1 MKTNNVCCRIYK
13 EQLNLINQLPKKERA
28 IVLLD
33 VVNNAFN
40 QFENQNDNQNDNQ
53 IEKGKSNQIENQFDN
68 AYISVSVSV
77 SNSVYN
83 SVSSISKAVIEILRK
98 SIVCKGFSSNYGG
111 ARAGAG
117 KRKTEEKPKE
127 IQKPTQKT
135 RFVKPTLEEI
145 KNYCKSQNY
154 DIDAQGFYDFYE
166 SKGWKVGN
174 SPMKDWQATVR
185 NWERR
190 NKQDGGSKNE
200 GTDYNRNPELGK
212 YAGFGRKISE

>member
-33 VVNNAFN
+33 VVNNAFY
-40 QFENQNDNQNDNQ
+40 QFENQNDNQ
-53 IEKGKSNQIENQFDN
+53 IEKKKSNQIENQFDN

-98 SIVCKGFSSNYGG
+98 SVVCKGFSSNYGG
-111 ARAGAG
+111 SRVGSG
-117 KRKTEEKPKE
+117 KRKAEERPKE
-127 IQKPTQKT
+127 LPQPASKP
-135 RFVKPTLEEI
+135 RFVKPTLEEV
-145 KNYCKSQNY
+145 KSYCQAHNYAM
-154 DIDAQGFYDFYE
+154 DAQGFYDFYE

-174 SPMKDWQATVR
+174 SPMKDWQAAVR

-190 NKQDGGSKNE
+190 KQQEGGNRNE
-200 GTDYNRNPELGK
+200 GTDYNRAPELGK
-212 YAGFGRKISE
+212 YAGFGRKIGE

>member
-33 VVNNAFN
+33 VINNAFN
-40 QFENQNDNQNDNQ
+40 QFENQKANQIDNQN
-53 IEKGKSNQIENQFDN
+53 EKSTDNQIENQFDS

-77 SNSVYN
+77 SDSVYN

-98 SIVCKGFSSNYGG
+98 SVVCKGFSSNYGG
-111 ARAGAG
+111 SRAGAG
-117 KRKTEEKPKE
+117 KRKAEERPKE
-127 IQKPTQKT
+127 LPKSLPKP

-145 KNYCKSQNY
+145 SAYCKEHNY
-154 DIDAQGFYDFYE
+154 AVNAQSFYDFYA

-174 SPMKDWQATVR
+174 SPMKDWQAAVR
-185 NWERR
+185 TWERR
-190 NKQDGGSKNE
+190 NQKGGKDE
-200 GTDYNRNPELGK
+200 GTDYNREPELGK
-212 YAGFGRKISE
+212 YAGFGRKIGE

>member
-1 MKTNNVCCRIYK
+1 MKTSNVCCRIYK

-40 QFENQNDNQNDNQ
+40 QFENQNANQIDNQ
-53 IEKGKSNQIENQFDN
+53 IEKEKSNQIENQFDN
-68 AYISVSVSV
+68 AYISVSVSD
-77 SNSVYN
+77 SVYN

-111 ARAGAG
+111 SRVGSG
-117 KRKTEEKPKE
+117 KKKPEEIKPKE
-127 IQKPTQKT
+127 PQQTTPVK

-145 KNYCKSQNY
+145 SAYCKEQNY
-154 DIDAQGFYDFYE
+154 SVTPQTFFDFYE

-174 SPMKDWQATVR
+174 TPMKDWKAAIRNWVR
-185 NWERR
+185 NDKGEKKSERDLWR
-190 NKQDGGSKNE
+190 MPSPK
-200 GTDYNRNPELGK
+200 GK
-212 YAGFGRKISE
+212 YEV